1 MIAAGL
7 VAALLV
13 AAASVAAALAT
24 ARTTLLMDAA
34 GRPAGGINV
43 EPSMRPTRYVGP
55 NPDGWWC
62 VQPNCYQG
70 TDPASW
76 IDAELTLAHNLGVQ
90 VVRVEFPW
98 FLIEPVRGSY
108 DWSRADDIVSAA
120 NAHGVQLQPVLV
132 FTPSWA
138 GGPNAPP
145 SSSDW
150 SRFVSTIV
158 GRYKA
163 SVHYWEM
170 WNEPDIGTYFNGS
183 EQQYVNQVLEPGS
196 TAVKAADPCAQ
207 VILGGPSGTNVS
219 APDWIAAI
227 YQQGGGSSFD
237 IAAYHGY
244 GSNWIGDAASI
255 RAVLRSYGQGGK
267 PIWLGEY
274 GVQENSTADTD
285 QQNAIESILGA
296 SSEINVA
303 EWYNLRDDNSVV
315 CCPMA
320 LHNSAYWGIVQHDD
334 TTTKTGYTVMKGL
347 LGTRI
352 AGGTCAVPP
361 SRGGSN
367 GGSAAGSEQSGARA
381 NAPGSSNTVTAS
393 MSSASTTGLQ
403 PGGSAPGGR
412 PAGAGTGPAVAPA
425 GDHRGWWL
433 GGGAVL
439 LAAAI
444 LGMSVATRRIRI
456 PFL

>member
-7 VAALLV
+7 ATAGLV
-13 AAASVAAALAT
+13 AAALLAVALAT
-24 ARTTLLMDAA
+24 VRPPLLADAV

-43 EPSMRPTRYVGP
+43 EPSMRPTRYPGP

-76 IDAELTLAHNLGVQ
+76 INAELTLAHNLGVQ

-98 FLIEPVRGSY
+98 FLMEPVRGSY

-132 FTPSWA
+132 FTPSWE

-145 SSSDW
+145 SAGDW

-170 WNEPDIGTYFNGS
+170 WNEPDLGTYFNGS
-183 EQQYVNQVLEPGS
+183 ELQYVDQVLRPGF
-196 TAVKAADPCAQ
+196 TAVKASDPCGQ

-227 YQQGGGSSFD
+227 YQHGGGSSFD

-244 GSNWIGDAASI
+244 GSNWIGDATSI
-255 RAVLRSYGQGGK
+255 RAVLRSYGQGSK

-274 GVQENSTADTD
+274 GVQENSTADAN
-285 QQNAIESILGA
+285 QQSAIQSILGA

-334 TTTKTGYTVMKGL
+334 TTTKTGYAVMKGL
-347 LGTRI
+347 LGTHL
-352 AGGTCAVPP
+352 AGGTCAAQPIG
-361 SRGGSN
+361 GGSN
-367 GGSAAGSEQSGARA
+367 SGSAATGAQSGVGA
-381 NAPGSSNTVTAS
+381 NTSSGSNTVTAS
-393 MSSASTTGLQ
+393 TSRASTTGLQ
-403 PGGSAPGGR
+403 PSEAATGGR
-412 PAGAGTGPAVAPA
+412 PGGAATGPVAA
-425 GDHRGWWL
+425 QTGDHRAWWL
-433 GGGAVL
+433 GGGAALV
-439 LAAAI
+439 AAAV
-444 LGMSVATRRIRI
+444 LGVGVATRRIRI